1 MITIAAWPRGGR
13 EGLASDVRENGREVE
28 IVNVRR
34 RQERSAK
41 TRQKIISAA
50 TTEFAFTGFD
60 GASTRSIAERAKV
73 QHGLVIYHFETK
85 LGVWKAVMENAL
97 NHFHSEIK
105 RFIEEVE
112 GCDDVTRLRQFQK
125 AFIRISATRPELNWL
140 LSHEVREESSRLSW
154 IIEKIAGRDIEEA
167 IELIRKVQAL
177 GRYVEGDPAHLHYL
191 FVGAATRVF
200 MVSGEIKRTMK
211 QSPFDEAFLERHIEM
226 CERLF
231 FRDPHRN
238 A

>member
-1 MITIAAWPRGGR
+1 M
-13 EGLASDVRENGREVE
+13 RENDVEVE

-34 RQERSAK
+34 RQGRSAK

-50 TTEFAFTGFD
+50 TAEFAFAGFD
-60 GASTRSIAERAKV
+60 GASTRSIAERANV
-73 QHGLVIYHFETK
+73 QHGLVVYHFETK

-97 NHFHSEIK
+97 NHFHHELS
-105 RFIEEVE
+105 RCMEEVE
-112 GCDDVTRLRQFQK
+112 GRDDVARLRQFQK
-125 AFIRISATRPELNWL
+125 TFIRISATRPELNWL
-140 LSHEVREESSRLSW
+140 LSHEVGEGSSRLSW

-167 IELIRKVQAL
+167 IELVRKVQVL
-177 GRYVEGDPAHLHYL
+177 GQYVEGDPTHLHYL

-200 MVSGEIKRTMK
+200 MVCGEIKRTMG

-231 FRDPHRN
+231 FRDPCPN